1 MSLLNYFIS
10 GDMEGDEAVE
20 LQWKLEMLNSMLD
33 QEARAE
39 QSRRQQQYYIQ
50 CECEYISHFREEAS

>member
-1 MSLLNYFIS
+1 VGDCSLHFSIP
-10 GDMEGDEAVE
+10 GDVEGDEAVE

-50 CECEYISHFREEAS
+50 CECE